1 MQVGKRI
8 NSFLPGKMGNGQAA
22 PGAEKKKCK
31 MLSWTCERGRPE
43 GKPCPGLRKQEK
55 RGEKPIFLVFFP
67 FIFESSHGRNT
78 YTANTCAYSE
88 NRNFE

>member
-1 MQVGKRI
+1 MHRVPEKGK
-8 NSFLPGKMGNGQAA
+8 K
-22 PGAEKKKCK
+22 
-31 MLSWTCERGRPE
+31 
-43 GKPCPGLRKQEK
+43 
-55 RGEKPIFLVFFP
+55 GEKTIFLVFFP

>member
-1 MQVGKRI
+1 MQDAFRD
-8 NSFLPGKMGNGQAA
+8 
-22 PGAEKKKCK
+22 
-31 MLSWTCERGRPE
+31 
-43 GKPCPGLRKQEK
+43 LRKGAAGGKNHALASGNRKK
-55 RGEKPIFLVFFP
+55 RGEKTIFLVFFP